1 MKKTALSHIVK
12 ETVAHLNDNKDPKTI
27 LLTKTIGVLRNRSV
41 EWLVNG
47 YNTINKPEIVK
58 KVCVSYPGLPH
69 THASESSL
77 MPYLG
82 LGVVPSW
89 GHQPFI

>member
-12 ETVAHLNDNKDPKTI
+12 ETVAHLNNNKDPGMI

-47 YNTINKPEIVK
+47 FNTINKSEVVK
-58 KVCVSYPGLPH
+58 KVGPLPRPH
-69 THASESSL
+69 
-77 MPYLG
+77 
-82 LGVVPSW
+82 V
-89 GHQPFI
+89 